1 MTRLAIL
8 FALVA
13 LLGHRALAQPESAGT
28 PDPPETEFERVVRAL
43 SERWEDVDAY
53 TADMAV
59 TMDVR
64 KMGLRVKS
72 DMAGSVIYQRNGD
85 DPPRMRSEL
94 AGTTEAGPFG
104 IINMPMETLTVSDG
118 TYTWSEQRAKGE
130 VKVTK
135 TRAKTNRPNDDQG
148 PGGGAERLEAFRE
161 KYDLRVL
168 PQRDLGG
175 RPAYVIEGRPREELE
190 ENGIQAD
197 RALFYFDQQTGI
209 LVIMALL
216 DRKSRPLLEVT
227 FNDIRLNP
235 ELPEGTFTYTPPP
248 GAEITDKTQAD
259 GED

>member
-8 FALVA
+8 LVLA
-13 LLGHRALAQPESAGT
+13 MLLGPRALAQPEAVPT
-28 PDPPETEFERVVRAL
+28 PEAETDFEHVVRAL
-43 SERWEDVDAY
+43 SARWQEVDAY
-53 TADMAV
+53 TADMTV

-72 DMAGSVIYQRNGD
+72 DMAGSVVYQRNGD

-94 AGTTEAGPFG
+94 AGSTEAGPFG
-104 IINMPMETLTVSDG
+104 IINMPMQTLTVSDG

-135 TRAKTNRPNDDQG
+135 TKAARRDDDQG

-168 PQRDLGG
+168 PERSLGG
-175 RPAYVIEGRPREELE
+175 RAAYVLEGRPREELE

-216 DRKSRPLLEVT
+216 DRKSRPLLEVK

-235 ELPEGTFTYTPPP
+235 DLPEGAFAYTVPP
-248 GAEITDKTQAD
+248 GAEVTDKTEPDRPA
-259 GED
+259 G